1 LAAGLPAE
9 MAVEAGREAIGMMV
23 TALESGKGSAAAAR
37 ALDAIRGRVGRQGL
51 SQAMKRRFVV

>member
-1 LAAGLPAE
+1 